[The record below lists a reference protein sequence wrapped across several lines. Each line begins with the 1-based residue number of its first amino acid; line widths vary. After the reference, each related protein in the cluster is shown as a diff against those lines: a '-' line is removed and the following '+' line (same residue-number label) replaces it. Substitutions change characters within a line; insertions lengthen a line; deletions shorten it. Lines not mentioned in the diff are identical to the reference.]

1 MKRSELRKIIKQ
13 AVKEQIRPN
22 IGRPNVSPV
31 SRFAYPMTLDGILGD
46 MERDINISGGTPDP
60 RKPSW
65 KRFKGAMQHL
75 WTGEPND
82 NCGCLGGG
90 GGPGGN
96 PPE

>member
-1 MKRSELRKIIKQ
+1 
-13 AVKEQIRPN
+13 
-22 IGRPNVSPV
+22 
-31 SRFAYPMTLDGILGD
+31 MTLDGILGD